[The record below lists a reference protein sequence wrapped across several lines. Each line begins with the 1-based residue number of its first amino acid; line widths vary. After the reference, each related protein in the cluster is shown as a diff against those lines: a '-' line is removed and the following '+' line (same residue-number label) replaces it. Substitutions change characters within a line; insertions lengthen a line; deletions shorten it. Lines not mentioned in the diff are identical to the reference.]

1 MALTKHD
8 DYACLRAKRD
18 PEFARRI
25 HQRAIELLDGDE
37 EDRRI
42 ARRILQNQLGIAVS
56 EIDARDERNALPAQP
71 P

>member
-25 HQRAIELLDGDE
+25 RQRAIELLDGDE

-42 ARRILQNQLGIAVS
+42 ARRILQNQLGIAAG
-56 EIDARDERNALPAQP
+56 EIDELERAKATA
-71 P
+71 

>member
-8 DYACLRAKRD
+8 DYVCLRAKRD

-25 HQRAIELLDGDE
+25 RQRAIELLDGDE

-42 ARRILQNQLGIAVS
+42 ARRILQNQLGITIG
-56 EIDARDERNALPAQP
+56 EIDELEREKATVS
-71 P
+71 

>member
-8 DYACLRAKRD
+8 NYARLRTKRD

-25 HQRAIELLDGDE
+25 RQRAIELLDGDE

-42 ARRILQNQLGIAVS
+42 ARRILQHQLGIAAG
-56 EIDARDERNALPAQP
+56 EIDELEREKATA
-71 P
+71 

>member
-56 EIDARDERNALPAQP
+56 KINARDERNALPAQP